1 MAARTTQEAQAVIDL
16 ASGDPH
22 RAGIVPLSFVR
33 QVLAVCVFP
42 DLLRDDSIPLD
53 ARQRAQRFL
62 DICPQGSVG
71 VYSST
76 TGMPYVV
83 QRIAEFISKRDGGI
97 AADPNQIFFYSGT
110 QENLKMVLNLLS
122 SGSGEMQTGVLTPLP
137 YPHTLPRLL
146 QYTRLK
152 LVPCSLKQSQ
162 GWAVNTE
169 ELHRTVTE
177 AREHCNP
184 RALFICNPGI
194 PTGHVQDR
202 KSMESVI
209 RFAAA
214 ERLIL
219 LVQEVYQDCVH
230 GPGIEFL
237 SYKKVLLEMSQ
248 EYSEHVELI
257 SFNSLSNGSLGECGL
272 RGGYMELVN
281 TDTAVAERVKVL
293 MGFRSPPVLPQPA
306 LEVMINPPTPGEPSY
321 PTYKQ
326 EMSLIQTTLSHNAQR
341 GYEVLN
347 SLKDVSCQPAMG
359 GIFLY
364 PRLELPAQLIEEA
377 KTLGLPPDVLL
388 CQMFLD
394 KAGVCVGAG
403 SENGSEHD
411 TYCYIRVSFAA
422 SSDTFQDALSRLC
435 SFHHHLHETYS

>member
-1 MAARTTQEAQAVIDL
+1 AQRLSCLSISCL
-16 ASGDPH
+16 RCGL
-22 RAGIVPLSFVR
+22 RAGFMELVNIDPRVMHFVDTMLCTDISTPVMG
-33 QVLAVCVFP
+33 QLALDLMVKPPKPGDASYHTYTEVLAVCVFP

-62 DICPQGSVG
+62 DICPQGIHIMSAG

-194 PTGHVQDR
+194 PTGHIQDR

-281 TDTAVAERVKVL
+281 TDTAVAERLKVL

-326 EMSLIQTTLSHNAQR
+326 VKTCSGLWNVTSTMLLSHNNAF
-341 GYEVLN
+341 N
-347 SLKDVSCQPAMG
+347 LKFPYMSK
-359 GIFLY
+359 IL
-364 PRLELPAQLIEEA
+364 
-377 KTLGLPPDVLL
+377 
-388 CQMFLD
+388 
-394 KAGVCVGAG
+394 
-403 SENGSEHD
+403 
-411 TYCYIRVSFAA
+411 
-422 SSDTFQDALSRLC
+422 ALALTTPIITHPSP
-435 SFHHHLHETYS
+435 